1 MGDARG
7 HVLVVDDNLVN
18 RSLLARA
25 VEEQGHRVTTAENG
39 RQALDLLRAD
49 DHDPFDLV
57 LLDILMPEMDGYQ
70 VLEQV
75 KGDDRLRHLPVI
87 MISAVDQMASV
98 IRCIKMGATD
108 YLPKP
113 FNAALLQARL
123 NASLAEKRLRDL
135 ELEYLEQVGYVIDA
149 AGSVEAAS
157 FEPQS
162 LDGVAA
168 RDDAL
173 GQLARVFQL
182 MAREV
187 HLREQRLKQQLQQL
201 HLDIEEMRRAI
212 VESPNLYVPM
222 DRRQALARG
231 GAPLAERTRGAALFA
246 DISGFTPLTASLA
259 RELGRRRG
267 AEELTRLLDQ
277 VYGALIAEVHRY
289 RGSVVG
295 FSGDAI
301 TCWLDGDDGLRAIA
315 CGLAMQEAMTRL
327 ETVAT
332 PTGTSFTLAV
342 KIAAVTGPVRRF
354 LVGDPEL
361 HNLEVLAGRTLDHL
375 ALAEHHTQRGEVLI
389 SAAIAR
395 EAGERIT
402 IAAWREDKA
411 SGARF
416 AVVDSLHEPVP
427 DQPWPELPP
436 GSLSDEQSRPW
447 LLPAVYRRMQS
458 GTPQFL
464 AELRPAVA
472 LFLHFGGID
481 YDDDEQA
488 GKKLDDYVGWVQALI
503 EPYEGSL
510 IQLTLGDKG
519 CYLYAA
525 FGAPVAHSDDETRA
539 VRAALALQTPP
550 PELHYITSIQIG
562 VAQGQMRTGS
572 YGSPSQRTYGILGDK
587 TNLAARLMQ
596 AADGGILC
604 DEAVVQG
611 AQAHL
616 AFDALPPVQVKGR
629 TDPVPV
635 YRPTGERLPRTESV
649 GALQAVIDRL
659 APDEQL
665 TLKVASVLGRSF
677 SSDLLRALYPVAAGK
692 SQIDE
697 HLHTLERLGLIAQGS
712 PETTFSFQSELLHEM
727 AYDSMLFAQRRHLHR
742 QLAEWYEHN
751 FASDLAPYCSIL
763 AHHWRQA
770 EEPARAADFL
780 EKAGQQALEAG
791 SYEDAQRLLQE
802 SLELDAGS
810 AVLSTDFYHRHTADF
825 EGALRYAL
833 TRLEL
838 ELDPQLTYHNLW
850 HTRDDVLP
858 ATRRLAASS
867 SIEAED
873 MRLLEVGAVYHD
885 IGFLAQR
892 HEHERAGADLVPE
905 VLPQFGFTPEQVA
918 VVQGMIM
925 ATQLPQSP
933 QTPLEEILADADLDV
948 LGRHDFL
955 SRSQALRD
963 EFDASGTAHSE
974 GEWYRRQLVFLESHC
989 YFTEAARALR
999 DAGKRN
1005 NISAIKENLDHI
1017 GAQRLKG
1024 AQSHV

>member
-1 MGDARG
+1 MVETGG

-18 RSLLARA
+18 LRLLARA

-39 RQALDLLRAD
+39 RQALDLLSAD
-49 DHDPFDLV
+49 DHDSFDLV

-70 VLEQV
+70 VLERV

-98 IRCIKMGATD
+98 IRCIRMGATD

-149 AGSVEAAS
+149 AGSVETTT
-157 FEPQS
+157 FEAKD

-173 GQLARVFQL
+173 GQLARVFQR

-187 HLREQRLKQQLQQL
+187 YLREQRLKQQLLQL
-201 HLDIEEMRRAI
+201 HLDIEEMRRSV
-212 VESPNLYVPM
+212 VESPSLYVPM

-231 GAPLAERTRGAALFA
+231 RALPERTTGAALLA

-289 RGSVVG
+289 WGSVVG

-315 CGLAMQEAMTRL
+315 CGLAMQEAMTRF
-327 ETVAT
+327 ETLAT

-361 HNLEVLAGRTLDHL
+361 HNVEVLAGRTLDDL
-375 ALAEHHTQRGEVLI
+375 ALAEHHAQRGEVLI

-402 IAAWREDKA
+402 TAAWREDKA

-488 GKKLDDYVGWVQALI
+488 GNKLDAYVRWVQAVI
-503 EPYEGSL
+503 EPHEGAL
-510 IQLTLGDKG
+510 VQLTIGDKG
-519 CYLYAA
+519 SYLYAA

-539 VRAALALQTPP
+539 VRAALTLQTPP
-550 PELHYITSIQIG
+550 PKLRFITDIQIG

-572 YGSPSQRTYGILGDK
+572 YGSPSQRTYGILGDR
-587 TNLAARLMQ
+587 TNLAAQLMQ
-596 AADGGILC
+596 AATGDILC
-604 DEAVVQG
+604 DEAVVLG

-616 AFDALPPVQVKGR
+616 AFDALPPIQVRGR
-629 TDPVPV
+629 TAPVRV
-635 YRPTGERLPRTESV
+635 SRPTGALLPRTESV
-649 GALQAVIDRL
+649 GDLQAVIDRL
-659 APDEQL
+659 APGEQL

-677 SSDLLRALYPVAAGK
+677 SSDVLRALYPVAADK

-697 HLHTLERLGLIAQGS
+697 HLHTLERLGLVAHGPS
-712 PETTFSFQSELLHEM
+712 ETSLAFQSELLHKM

-742 QLAEWYEHN
+742 QAAEWYERS
-751 FASDLAPYCSIL
+751 FADNIAPYYSIL

-770 EEPARAADFL
+770 AEPARAADFL

-791 SYEDAQRLLQE
+791 SHEDAQRLLQE
-802 SLELDAGS
+802 SLELGTGS
-810 AVLSTDFYHRHTADF
+810 AVLSTDFYHRHTTDF

-833 TRLEL
+833 TRLEH

-850 HTRDDVLP
+850 HTRDEVLP

-867 SIEAED
+867 GIEAED

-885 IGFLAQR
+885 IGFLVQR
-892 HEHERAGADLVPE
+892 HEHEQAGADLVAE
-905 VLPQFGFTPEQVA
+905 VLPQFGFTPEQIA

-925 ATQLPQSP
+925 ATRFPQSA
-933 QTPLEEILADADLDV
+933 QTPLEEILADADMDV
-948 LGRHDFL
+948 LGREDFL

-963 EFDASGTAHSE
+963 EFDASGTAHSDR
-974 GEWYRRQLVFLESHC
+974 GWYRRQLVFLESHC
-989 YFTEAARALR
+989 YFTEATRALR
-999 DAGKRN
+999 DSEKQN
-1005 NISAIKENLDHI
+1005 NISAIKEELDHI
-1017 GAQRLKG
+1017 G
-1024 AQSHV
+1024 S